1 MEKGGNLTKVKSF
14 FICLA
19 PLCLAGGKEPACITF
34 DNTPERSVVSY
45 WSLCCFY
52 LTREDLA
59 YNF

>member
-1 MEKGGNLTKVKSF
+1 MEKGGDLTKVKSF

-45 WSLCCFY
+45 WMEPVLLLPY
-52 LTREDLA
+52 T
-59 YNF
+59 